1 MKGVKIINQLNQ
13 GLSSARN
20 KGIENATG
28 NFLLFLDSDDYVR
41 SDAVEIMINKVK
53 NFEFSY
59 AFCDIQL
66 RGKQKSNKIS
76 L

>member
-1 MKGVKIINQLNQ
+1 MQL
-13 GLSSARN
+13 
-20 KGIENATG
+20 GIL
-28 NFLLFLDSDDYVR
+28 LLFLDSDDYVR

-66 RGKQKSNKIS
+66 RGKKTGSPNKI